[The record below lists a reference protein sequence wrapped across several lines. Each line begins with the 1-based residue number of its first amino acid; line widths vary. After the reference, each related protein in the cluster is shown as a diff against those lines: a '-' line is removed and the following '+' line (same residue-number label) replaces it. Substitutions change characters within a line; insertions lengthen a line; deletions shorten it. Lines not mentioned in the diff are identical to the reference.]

1 MRCVQILTILTCL
14 TASLPAHGK
23 DERVVSTS
31 DGQCR
36 PFGSA
41 DFGREDPVIFGDEF
55 DVPGLNI
62 RFVRK
67 NTGEPLIPDEITLF
81 YMWNWLGEPY
91 EDAVWGRWNSAIERV
106 KCTTNGQSS
115 ITIPPYTVRPRGWYD
130 GRYTRFPFTLLGSQ
144 RPRFDHIEI
153 SIQFGDCRR
162 RWLIGAD
169 DLEPYE
175 GNIAIFNLACGGPRP
190 DVEFQPYD

>member
-1 MRCVQILTILTCL
+1 M
-14 TASLPAHGK
+14 
-23 DERVVSTS
+23 
-31 DGQCR
+31 
-36 PFGSA
+36 
-41 DFGREDPVIFGDEF
+41 
-55 DVPGLNI
+55 PGLNL
-62 RFVRK
+62 RFVRE
-67 NTGEPLIPDEITLF
+67 NTGEPVIPDGILVF

-91 EDAVWGRWNSAIERV
+91 DEAVWGRWNSTIEYV
-106 KCTTNGQSS
+106 ECTTNGQSS

-130 GRYTRFPFTLLGSQ
+130 GKYTRFPFTLLGSQ

-162 RWLIGAD
+162 RWLIEAD

-175 GNIAIFNLACGGPRP
+175 RNIAVFNLSCGAPRP